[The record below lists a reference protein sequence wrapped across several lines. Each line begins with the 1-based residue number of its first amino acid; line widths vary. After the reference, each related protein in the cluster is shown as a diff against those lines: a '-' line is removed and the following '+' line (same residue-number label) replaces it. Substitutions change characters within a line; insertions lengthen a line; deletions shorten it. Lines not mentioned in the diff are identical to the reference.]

1 MSDEQEPR
9 RLTLDDPVSPEAL
22 QQLANL
28 SNARVDFCDR
38 NASLDQEKIAILAAL
53 KRLDDQKVKLFESLL
68 VERGLAP
75 DTEVTINPRTGK
87 VQLLRRMPD
96 GSLTPKPPPAEP
108 PPAESGGSEEA
119 PEPVHAT
126 S

>member
-1 MSDEQEPR
+1 MSNDGQEPT
-9 RLTLDDPVSPEAL
+9 RLTIDDPIAPEAL
-22 QQLANL
+22 QQLAAL
-28 SNARVDFCDR
+28 SNARMDLCDK

-53 KRLDDQKVKLFESLL
+53 KRLDDQKTKLFESLL

-87 VQLLRRMPD
+87 MQQLRRKPD
-96 GSLTPKPPPAEP
+96 GSAEIVQPEP
-108 PPAESGGSEEA
+108 PPKPEEPPEKS
-119 PEPVHAT
+119 PEPVHST